1 MPSRRIKA
9 RDQKGKFKILII
21 KCLTYLC
28 VRYLCPK
35 YELINRDVFLA
46 LLFFRRGM
54 HNVNAFTA
62 YQRSTRVLSL
72 TLNPECAVGNTPAQY
87 WEPLR
92 DPFAFKHA
100 SSLPPWNYCAG
111 CWFSRSF
118 IISETSIA
126 LKFIYS
132 KKVTKL
138 QSN

>member
-1 MPSRRIKA
+1 MT
-9 RDQKGKFKILII
+9 

-72 TLNPECAVGNTPAQY
+72 TLNPECAVGNTPA
-87 WEPLR
+87 
-92 DPFAFKHA
+92 
-100 SSLPPWNYCAG
+100 
-111 CWFSRSF
+111 
-118 IISETSIA
+118 
-126 LKFIYS
+126 
-132 KKVTKL
+132 
-138 QSN
+138 